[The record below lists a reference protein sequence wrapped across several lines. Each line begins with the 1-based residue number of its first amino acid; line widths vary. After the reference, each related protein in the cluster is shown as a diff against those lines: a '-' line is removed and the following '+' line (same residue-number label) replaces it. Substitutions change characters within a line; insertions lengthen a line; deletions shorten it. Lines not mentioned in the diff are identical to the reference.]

1 MDIINTI
8 ITSVITSGI
17 IGVFIS
23 EYYQRKTLVKKMK
36 RDFVIEL
43 FGNRFM
49 LKENYYGEATE
60 LNRTLGKIP
69 IIFSDN
75 NQVIENYDCFLS
87 VTNDQNF
94 LRLIKAMCKDK
105 NVQIDISNWDDT
117 MITRTLSV
125 ERYQ

>member
-1 MDIINTI
+1 MDIFNTV

-43 FGNRFM
+43 FGNRLM

-69 IIFSDN
+69 IIFSNN
-75 NQVIENYDCFLS
+75 NQVIEYYDCFLS

-105 NVQIDISNWDDT
+105 NVKIDISNWDDT

-125 ERYQ
+125 ER

>member
-1 MDIINTI
+1 
-8 ITSVITSGI
+8 
-17 IGVFIS
+17 
-23 EYYQRKTLVKKMK
+23 MK

-75 NQVIENYDCFLS
+75 NQVIECYDCFLS

-125 ERYQ
+125 ER

>member
-36 RDFVIEL
+36 RDFVVEL

-75 NQVIENYDCFLS
+75 NQVIECYDCFLS

-105 NVQIDISNWDDT
+105 NVKIDISNLDDT

-125 ERYQ
+125 ER

>member
-1 MDIINTI
+1 MNIVNTI
-8 ITSVITSGI
+8 ITSVITSGL

-75 NQVIENYDCFLS
+75 NQVIECYDCFLS

-94 LRLIKAMCKDK
+94 LRLIKSICKDK
-105 NVQIDISNWDDT
+105 NVKIDISNWDDT

-125 ERYQ
+125 ER

>member
-1 MDIINTI
+1 MDIFNTV

-75 NQVIENYDCFLS
+75 NQVIEYYDCFLS

-105 NVQIDISNWDDT
+105 NMKIDISNWDDT

-125 ERYQ
+125 ER

>member
-75 NQVIENYDCFLS
+75 NQVIECYDCFLS
-87 VTNDQNF
+87 ITNDQNF
-94 LRLIKAMCKDK
+94 LRLIKAICKDK
-105 NVQIDISNWDDT
+105 NVKIDISNWDDT

-125 ERYQ
+125 ER